1 MKKSSFTDSQIM
13 AGLKRVEVGLA
24 VPEICS
30 VQCRAVR
37 CGRALFEI
45 LFKLVLDGWQHIF
58 IIEAVLTF

>member
-1 MKKSSFTDSQIM
+1 M

-24 VPEICS
+24 VPEVCS
-30 VQCRAVR
+30 VQCRAVC